1 MSVRCNAPASVADQR
16 GNRAELGYEENHTI
30 HSSCGGTTWD
40 AHRARCEQ
48 LQMPRESELKRFS
61 RNTELGALRQMGWF
75 TLLLLSAQGC
85 TSPLAPS
92 ADGLQ
97 NDAIFSW
104 VALSD
109 SVSNKI
115 YKGLTKP
122 ISLPEQFQCMDRI
135 DMSTRNETDY
145 TVRFDVS
152 CLSRIA
158 AQSSFEFRVT
168 PPHRRL
174 KLDDGRLIVVER
186 GPRVQVLVQRH
197 PDKPASAKKE
207 KAKARA
213 DAKMFLKLGKIEKG
227 RRKRV
232 RELIELGLIA
242 PWHD

>member
-1 MSVRCNAPASVADQR
+1 MKRSGLFTLAVINGHQFRCA
-16 GNRAELGYEENHTI
+16 
-30 HSSCGGTTWD
+30 
-40 AHRARCEQ
+40 Q
-48 LQMPRESELKRFS
+48 LEIPRESERMRLS
-61 RNTELGALRQMGWF
+61 RITVPGALRQMGWF

-85 TSPLAPS
+85 TNPLAPS
-92 ADGLQ
+92 ADGEQ
-97 NDAIFSW
+97 DDAIFSW
-104 VALSD
+104 VVLSD
-109 SVSNKI
+109 SVSNKV

-122 ISLPEQFQCMDRI
+122 VSLLEQFQCIDRVNV
-135 DMSTRNETDY
+135 SLRNEADY

-152 CLSRIA
+152 CLSRIP

-197 PDKPASAKKE
+197 PDKRWSAKKE

-213 DAKMFLKLGKIEKG
+213 DAKMFLKLGKIEKR

-242 PWHD
+242 ARQD

>member
-1 MSVRCNAPASVADQR
+1 MHIMPFLSVHRTTEGQWVRYPVTDGHQFQR
-16 GNRAELGYEENHTI
+16 A
-30 HSSCGGTTWD
+30 
-40 AHRARCEQ
+40 Q
-48 LQMPRESELKRFS
+48 LETPRESERMRFS
-61 RNTELGALRQMGWF
+61 RITVPGALRKMGWF
-75 TLLLLSAQGC
+75 ALLLLSAQGC

-92 ADGLQ
+92 ADGERD
-97 NDAIFSW
+97 DAIFSW

-109 SVSNKI
+109 SVSNKV

-122 ISLPEQFQCMDRI
+122 VSIPEQFQCIDRI
-135 DMSTRNETDY
+135 DVSPRNEADY

-186 GPRVQVLVQRH
+186 GPRVQVLVQRD
-197 PDKPASAKKE
+197 PDKRGSAKKE
-207 KAKARA
+207 EAKARA

-242 PWHD
+242 ARQD

>member
-1 MSVRCNAPASVADQR
+1 MFITPSLSVDRTAERQWARYPVTDGHQFRCA
-16 GNRAELGYEENHTI
+16 
-30 HSSCGGTTWD
+30 
-40 AHRARCEQ
+40 Q
-48 LQMPRESELKRFS
+48 LEIRRESERMRFS
-61 RNTELGALRQMGWF
+61 RITVPDALRQMGWF

-85 TSPLAPS
+85 TNPLAPL
-92 ADGLQ
+92 ADDEQ
-97 NDAIFSW
+97 DDAIFSW

-109 SVSNKI
+109 SVSNKV

-122 ISLPEQFQCMDRI
+122 VSLLEQFQCIDRI
-135 DMSTRNETDY
+135 DVSLRNEADY

-186 GPRVQVLVQRH
+186 GPGVQVLVQRH
-197 PDKPASAKKE
+197 PDKQWSAKKE

-213 DAKMFLKLGKIEKG
+213 DAKMFLKLGKIEKR

-242 PWHD
+242 VRQD